1 MDSLTDLA
9 FGAGWNLLD
18 LQFPAGLSATVI
30 AQKEQRNQDQACMA
44 ATAAGAMV
52 TNSSKALQAKIRF
65 RAFFLSFLLLGSTF
79 ISLASAQEIGRK
91 QNDAT
96 VGVIQRAFVD
106 EGRSNWR
113 GTGPRPL
120 ATIIWYPAAPGAKL
134 KAPDLGAPELQ
145 QFFVSYP
152 LAEDAALSGKQKKYP
167 LVVLS
172 HGNTSSALSLDWF
185 GYYLA
190 SHGYVVAAVN
200 HHGNTSAEAGGPIPQ
215 GFGAQWERPKDLS
228 VLIDRMLGDPVF
240 GPHIDADRIVAAGHS
255 SGGATVLEL
264 AGAIFDPDQIQ
275 AFCKN
280 HKVDDPNCNLP
291 PVIQTQ
297 LSQFEALKKTDAVV
311 QASVKRSHLPY
322 SDPRVKAV
330 FAMAPALGV
339 GDTDASL
346 KSIRIPVYIVAGRAD
361 NITPPATNAERMANL
376 ISTSTLT
383 VLPGMVGHATFGS
396 LCTPAGVKSP
406 DWGSWVC
413 HDEEGVN
420 RARVHEQ
427 TEELAL
433 PFFQSVL
440 AAK

>member
-1 MDSLTDLA
+1 MGSLTDFA

-18 LQFPAGLSATVI
+18 LQFAAGLSSAVI
-30 AQKEQRNQDQACMA
+30 AEAEQGNQDRPRMTT
-44 ATAAGAMV
+44 TAVGMMV
-52 TNSSKALQAKIRF
+52 TNFPKTFQAKTRF
-65 RAFFLSFLLLGSTF
+65 REFWLSLLLLGSTF
-79 ISLASAQEIGRK
+79 IPLANAQEIGRK
-91 QNDAT
+91 QSDVI
-96 VGVIQRAFVD
+96 VGVVQRAFVD
-106 EGRSNWR
+106 ENRSNWQ

-120 ATIIWYPAAPGAKL
+120 ATIIWYPAAPRAKL
-134 KAPDLGAPELQ
+134 KAPNFGAPQLQ

-152 LAEDAALSGKQKKYP
+152 LAENAALSGKQKKYP

-200 HHGNTSAEAGGPIPQ
+200 HHGNTAAEAGGPIPQ

-228 VLIDRMLGDPVF
+228 ALIDRMLSDPVF

-264 AGAIFDPDQIQ
+264 AGAVFDPDQIQ
-275 AFCKN
+275 AFCKS
-280 HKVDDPNCNLP
+280 HEVDDPNCNLP
-291 PVIQTQ
+291 PVIQNQ

-361 NITPPATNAERMANL
+361 NVTPPATNAERIANL
-376 ISTSTLT
+376 IPTSTLT
-383 VLPGMVGHATFGS
+383 LLPGMVGHATFGS

>member
-1 MDSLTDLA
+1 MGFLTDLDV
-9 FGAGWNLLD
+9 GAGWNLLD
-18 LQFPAGLSATVI
+18 LQFPAVTQI
-30 AQKEQRNQDQACMA
+30 EQGNLDRAYVA
-44 ATAAGAMV
+44 ATAPSATT
-52 TNSSKALQAKIRF
+52 TNAPKALQAKIRF
-65 RAFFLSFLLLGSTF
+65 RVFLLSLLMLGLNF
-79 ISLASAQEIGRK
+79 ILPASAQEIGRK
-91 QNDAT
+91 QNDVT
-96 VGVIQRAFVD
+96 VGVVQRAFVD
-106 EGRSNWR
+106 EGRSNWQ

-120 ATIIWYPAAPGAKL
+120 ATIIWYPAVPGARL
-134 KAPDLGAPELQ
+134 KAPNFGAPELK

-172 HGNTSSALSLDWF
+172 HGNTSSALSLDWL

-190 SHGYVVAAVN
+190 SHGFVVAAVN

-215 GFGAQWERPKDLS
+215 GFGAQWERARDLS
-228 VLIDRMLGDPVF
+228 VLIDRMLGDRVF

-264 AGAIFDPDQIQ
+264 AGAVFDPDQIKT
-275 AFCKN
+275 FCES
-280 HKVDDPNCNLP
+280 HTVDDPNCNLP
-291 PVIQTQ
+291 PVIQAQ
-297 LSQFEALKKTDAVV
+297 LSRFEALKKTDAVV
-311 QASVKRSHLPY
+311 QASVERSHLPH

-361 NITPPATNAERMANL
+361 NVTPPATNAERIANL

-383 VLPGMVGHATFGS
+383 LLPGMVGHATFGS
-396 LCTPAGVKSP
+396 LCTPAGIKSP

>member
-1 MDSLTDLA
+1 MGFLTDLDV
-9 FGAGWNLLD
+9 GAGWNLLD
-18 LQFPAGLSATVI
+18 LQFPAVTQI
-30 AQKEQRNQDQACMA
+30 EQGNLDRAYVA
-44 ATAAGAMV
+44 ATAPSATT
-52 TNSSKALQAKIRF
+52 TNAPKALQAKIRF
-65 RAFFLSFLLLGSTF
+65 RVFLLSLLMLGLNF
-79 ISLASAQEIGRK
+79 ILPASAQEIGRK
-91 QNDAT
+91 QNDVT
-96 VGVIQRAFVD
+96 VGVVQRAFVD
-106 EGRSNWR
+106 EGRSNWQ

-120 ATIIWYPAAPGAKL
+120 ATIIWYPAVPGARL
-134 KAPDLGAPELQ
+134 KAPNFGAPELK

-172 HGNTSSALSLDWF
+172 HGNTSSALSLDWL

-190 SHGYVVAAVN
+190 SHGFVVAAVN

-215 GFGAQWERPKDLS
+215 GFGAQWERARDLS
-228 VLIDRMLGDPVF
+228 VLIDRMLGDRVF

-264 AGAIFDPDQIQ
+264 AGAVFDPDQIKT
-275 AFCKN
+275 FCES
-280 HKVDDPNCNLP
+280 HTVDDPNCNLP
-291 PVIQTQ
+291 PVIQAQ
-297 LSQFEALKKTDAVV
+297 LSRFEALKKTAAVV
-311 QASVKRSHLPY
+311 QASVERSHLPH

-361 NITPPATNAERMANL
+361 NVTPPATNAERIANL

-383 VLPGMVGHATFGS
+383 LLPGMVGHATFGS
-396 LCTPAGVKSP
+396 LCTPAGIKSP

-440 AAK
+440 AVK

>member
-1 MDSLTDLA
+1 MGFLTDLDV
-9 FGAGWNLLD
+9 GAGWNLLD
-18 LQFPAGLSATVI
+18 LQFPAVTQI
-30 AQKEQRNQDQACMA
+30 EQGNLDRAYVA
-44 ATAAGAMV
+44 ATAPSATT
-52 TNSSKALQAKIRF
+52 TNAPKALQAKIRF
-65 RAFFLSFLLLGSTF
+65 RVFLLSLLMLGLNF
-79 ISLASAQEIGRK
+79 ILPASAQEIGRK
-91 QNDAT
+91 QNDVT
-96 VGVIQRAFVD
+96 VGVVQRAFVD
-106 EGRSNWR
+106 EGRSNWQ

-120 ATIIWYPAAPGAKL
+120 ATIIWYPAVPGARL
-134 KAPDLGAPELQ
+134 KAPNFGAPELK

-172 HGNTSSALSLDWF
+172 HGNTSSALSLDWL

-190 SHGYVVAAVN
+190 SHGFVVAAVN

-215 GFGAQWERPKDLS
+215 GFGAQWERARDLS
-228 VLIDRMLGDPVF
+228 VLIDRMLGDRVF

-264 AGAIFDPDQIQ
+264 AGAVFDPDQIKT
-275 AFCKN
+275 FCES
-280 HKVDDPNCNLP
+280 HTVDDPNCNLP
-291 PVIQTQ
+291 PVIQAQ
-297 LSQFEALKKTDAVV
+297 LSRFEALKKTDAVV
-311 QASVKRSHLPY
+311 QASVKRSHLPH
-322 SDPRVKAV
+322 SDQRVKAV

-361 NITPPATNAERMANL
+361 NVTPPATNAERIANL

-383 VLPGMVGHATFGS
+383 LLPGMVGHATFGS
-396 LCTPAGVKSP
+396 LCTPAGIKSP

-440 AAK
+440 AVK

>member
-1 MDSLTDLA
+1 MGFLTDLDV
-9 FGAGWNLLD
+9 GAGWNLLD
-18 LQFPAGLSATVI
+18 LQFPAVTQI
-30 AQKEQRNQDQACMA
+30 EQGNLDRAYVA
-44 ATAAGAMV
+44 ATAPSATT
-52 TNSSKALQAKIRF
+52 TNAPKALQAKIRF
-65 RAFFLSFLLLGSTF
+65 RVFLLSLLMLGLNF
-79 ISLASAQEIGRK
+79 ILPASAQEIGRK
-91 QNDAT
+91 QNDVT
-96 VGVIQRAFVD
+96 VGVVQRAFVD
-106 EGRSNWR
+106 EGRSNWQ

-120 ATIIWYPAAPGAKL
+120 ATIIWYPAVPGARL
-134 KAPDLGAPELQ
+134 KAPNFGAPELK

-172 HGNTSSALSLDWF
+172 HGNTSSALSLDWL

-190 SHGYVVAAVN
+190 SHGFVVAAVN

-215 GFGAQWERPKDLS
+215 GFGAQWERARDLS
-228 VLIDRMLGDPVF
+228 VLIDRMLGDRVF

-264 AGAIFDPDQIQ
+264 AGAVFDPDQIKT
-275 AFCKN
+275 FCES
-280 HKVDDPNCNLP
+280 HTVDDPNCNLP
-291 PVIQTQ
+291 PVIQAQ
-297 LSQFEALKKTDAVV
+297 LSRFEALKKTDAVV
-311 QASVKRSHLPY
+311 QASVERSHLPH

-361 NITPPATNAERMANL
+361 NVTPPATNAERIANL

-383 VLPGMVGHATFGS
+383 LLPGMVGHATFGS
-396 LCTPAGVKSP
+396 LCTPAGIKSP

-433 PFFQSVL
+433 PFFQSVH
-440 AAK
+440 AVK

>member
-1 MDSLTDLA
+1 
-9 FGAGWNLLD
+9 
-18 LQFPAGLSATVI
+18 V
-30 AQKEQRNQDQACMA
+30 
-44 ATAAGAMV
+44 
-52 TNSSKALQAKIRF
+52 
-65 RAFFLSFLLLGSTF
+65 
-79 ISLASAQEIGRK
+79 
-91 QNDAT
+91 
-96 VGVIQRAFVD
+96 
-106 EGRSNWR
+106 
-113 GTGPRPL
+113 
-120 ATIIWYPAAPGAKL
+120 PGARL
-134 KAPDLGAPELQ
+134 KAPNFGAPELK

-172 HGNTSSALSLDWF
+172 HGNTSSALSLDWL

-190 SHGYVVAAVN
+190 SHGFVVAAVN

-215 GFGAQWERPKDLS
+215 GFGAQWERARDLS
-228 VLIDRMLGDPVF
+228 VLIDRMLGDRVF

-264 AGAIFDPDQIQ
+264 AGAVFDPDQIKT
-275 AFCKN
+275 FCES
-280 HKVDDPNCNLP
+280 HTVDDPNCNLP
-291 PVIQTQ
+291 PVIQAQ
-297 LSQFEALKKTDAVV
+297 LSRFEALKKTDAVV
-311 QASVKRSHLPY
+311 QASVERSHLPH

-361 NITPPATNAERMANL
+361 NVTPPATNAERIANL

-383 VLPGMVGHATFGS
+383 LLPGMVGHATFGS
-396 LCTPAGVKSP
+396 LCTPAGIKSP

-440 AAK
+440 AVK

>member
-1 MDSLTDLA
+1 MGFLTDLDV
-9 FGAGWNLLD
+9 GAGWNLLD
-18 LQFPAGLSATVI
+18 LQFPAVTQI
-30 AQKEQRNQDQACMA
+30 EQGNLDRAYVA
-44 ATAAGAMV
+44 ATAPSATT
-52 TNSSKALQAKIRF
+52 TNAPKALQAKIRF
-65 RAFFLSFLLLGSTF
+65 RVFLLSLLMLGLNF
-79 ISLASAQEIGRK
+79 ILPASAQEIGRK
-91 QNDAT
+91 QNDVT
-96 VGVIQRAFVD
+96 VGVVQRAFVD
-106 EGRSNWR
+106 EGRSNWQ

-120 ATIIWYPAAPGAKL
+120 ATIIWYPAAPGARL
-134 KAPDLGAPELQ
+134 KAPNFGAPELK

-172 HGNTSSALSLDWF
+172 HGNTSSALSLDWL

-190 SHGYVVAAVN
+190 SHGFVVAAVN

-215 GFGAQWERPKDLS
+215 GFGAQWERARDLS
-228 VLIDRMLGDPVF
+228 VLIDRMLGDRVF

-264 AGAIFDPDQIQ
+264 AGAVFDPDQIKT
-275 AFCKN
+275 FCES
-280 HKVDDPNCNLP
+280 HTVDDPNCNLP
-291 PVIQTQ
+291 PVIQAQ
-297 LSQFEALKKTDAVV
+297 LSRFEALKKTDAVV
-311 QASVKRSHLPY
+311 QASVERSHLPH

-361 NITPPATNAERMANL
+361 NVTPPATNAERIANL

-383 VLPGMVGHATFGS
+383 LLPGMVGHATFGS
-396 LCTPAGVKSP
+396 LCTPAGIKSP

-440 AAK
+440 AVK

>member
-1 MDSLTDLA
+1 MGFLTDLDV
-9 FGAGWNLLD
+9 GAGWNLLD
-18 LQFPAGLSATVI
+18 LQFPAVTQI
-30 AQKEQRNQDQACMA
+30 EQGNLDRAYVA
-44 ATAAGAMV
+44 ATAPSATT
-52 TNSSKALQAKIRF
+52 TNAPKALQAKIRF
-65 RAFFLSFLLLGSTF
+65 RVFLLSLLMLGLNF
-79 ISLASAQEIGRK
+79 ILPASAQEIGRK
-91 QNDAT
+91 QNDVT
-96 VGVIQRAFVD
+96 VGVVQRAFVD
-106 EGRSNWR
+106 EGRSNWQ

-120 ATIIWYPAAPGAKL
+120 ATIIWYPAAPGARL
-134 KAPDLGAPELQ
+134 KAPNFGAPELK

-172 HGNTSSALSLDWF
+172 HGNTSSALSLDWL

-190 SHGYVVAAVN
+190 SHGFVVAAVN

-215 GFGAQWERPKDLS
+215 GFGAQWERARDLS
-228 VLIDRMLGDPVF
+228 VLIDRMLGDRVF

-264 AGAIFDPDQIQ
+264 AGAVFDPDQIKT
-275 AFCKN
+275 FCES
-280 HKVDDPNCNLP
+280 HTVDDPNCNLP
-291 PVIQTQ
+291 PVIQAQ
-297 LSQFEALKKTDAVV
+297 LSRFEALKKTDAVV
-311 QASVKRSHLPY
+311 QASVERSHLPH

-361 NITPPATNAERMANL
+361 NVTPPATNAERIANL

-383 VLPGMVGHATFGS
+383 LLPGMVGHATFGS
-396 LCTPAGVKSP
+396 LCTPAGIKSP

-433 PFFQSVL
+433 PFFQSVH
-440 AAK
+440 AVK

>member
-1 MDSLTDLA
+1 MGFLTDLDV
-9 FGAGWNLLD
+9 GAGWNLLD
-18 LQFPAGLSATVI
+18 LQFPAVTQI
-30 AQKEQRNQDQACMA
+30 EQGNLDRAYVA
-44 ATAAGAMV
+44 ATAPSATT
-52 TNSSKALQAKIRF
+52 TNAPKALQAKIRF
-65 RAFFLSFLLLGSTF
+65 RVFLLSLLMLGLNF
-79 ISLASAQEIGRK
+79 ILPASAQEIGRK
-91 QNDAT
+91 QNDVT
-96 VGVIQRAFVD
+96 VGVVQRAFVD
-106 EGRSNWR
+106 EGRSNWQ

-120 ATIIWYPAAPGAKL
+120 ATIIWYPAVPGARL
-134 KAPDLGAPELQ
+134 KAPNFGAPELK

-172 HGNTSSALSLDWF
+172 HGNTSSALSLDWL

-190 SHGYVVAAVN
+190 SHGFVVAAVN

-215 GFGAQWERPKDLS
+215 GFGAQWERARDLS
-228 VLIDRMLGDPVF
+228 VLIDRMLGDRVF

-264 AGAIFDPDQIQ
+264 AGAVFDPDQIKT
-275 AFCKN
+275 FCES
-280 HKVDDPNCNLP
+280 HTVDDPNCNLP
-291 PVIQTQ
+291 PVIQAQ
-297 LSQFEALKKTDAVV
+297 LSRFEALKKTDAVV

-361 NITPPATNAERMANL
+361 DVTPPATNAERIANL
-376 ISTSTLT
+376 IPTSTLT
-383 VLPGMVGHATFGS
+383 LLPGMVGHATFGS

>member
-1 MDSLTDLA
+1 MGFLTDLDV
-9 FGAGWNLLD
+9 GAGWNLLD
-18 LQFPAGLSATVI
+18 LQFPAVTQI
-30 AQKEQRNQDQACMA
+30 EQGNLDRAYVA
-44 ATAAGAMV
+44 ATAPSATT
-52 TNSSKALQAKIRF
+52 TNAPKALQAKIRF
-65 RAFFLSFLLLGSTF
+65 RVFLLSLLMLGLNF
-79 ISLASAQEIGRK
+79 ILPASAQEIGRK
-91 QNDAT
+91 QNDVT
-96 VGVIQRAFVD
+96 VGVVQRAFVD
-106 EGRSNWR
+106 EGRSNWQ

-120 ATIIWYPAAPGAKL
+120 ATIIWYPAVPGARL
-134 KAPDLGAPELQ
+134 KAPNFGAPELK

-172 HGNTSSALSLDWF
+172 HGNTSSALSLDWL

-190 SHGYVVAAVN
+190 SHGFVVAAVN

-215 GFGAQWERPKDLS
+215 GFGAQWERARDLS
-228 VLIDRMLGDPVF
+228 VLIDRMLGDRVF

-264 AGAIFDPDQIQ
+264 AGAVFDPDQIKT
-275 AFCKN
+275 FCES
-280 HKVDDPNCNLP
+280 HTVDDPNCNLP
-291 PVIQTQ
+291 PVIQAQ
-297 LSQFEALKKTDAVV
+297 LSRFEALKKTDAVV
-311 QASVKRSHLPY
+311 QASVERSHLPH

-361 NITPPATNAERMANL
+361 NVTPPATNAERIANL

-383 VLPGMVGHATFGS
+383 LLPGMVGHATFGS
-396 LCTPAGVKSP
+396 LCTPAGIKSP

-440 AAK
+440 AVK